1 MALESCGGTM
11 VDPGPSGGMADATD
25 SKSVARKGVWVRVPP
40 RAPRKSIHCWC
51 MGHRLI
57 QRRLSQ
63 VSARMRELTEE
74 LRVVE
79 DQMSHIVDEADEKS
93 LRALVS
99 ETPSAAFEYRDAKKH
114 ADVIQRHHQQ
124 IIAELADLDR
134 RMNSLLDRMK
144 EPSA

>member
-1 MALESCGGTM
+1 
-11 VDPGPSGGMADATD
+11 
-25 SKSVARKGVWVRVPP
+25 
-40 RAPRKSIHCWC
+40 

-74 LRVVE
+74 LRVVG
-79 DQMSHIVDEADEKS
+79 DQMVQVVEEADEKS

-99 ETPSAAFEYRDAKKH
+99 ETPSAEFEYRDAKKH

-124 IIAELADLDR
+124 IVAELADLER

-144 EPSA
+144 EPST

>member
-1 MALESCGGTM
+1 
-11 VDPGPSGGMADATD
+11 
-25 SKSVARKGVWVRVPP
+25 
-40 RAPRKSIHCWC
+40 
-51 MGHRLI
+51 MGHRRL

-63 VSARMRELTEE
+63 VSARIRELSEE
-74 LRVVE
+74 LRVVQ
-79 DQMSHIVDEADEKS
+79 DQMSQVVDEADEKS

-99 ETPSAAFEYRDAKKH
+99 ETPAAAFEYREAKKY

-124 IIAELADLDR
+124 IIAELADLER